1 MNIVICGSGEVGR
14 HSAEVLAEAR
24 HNVTVIDQDQHK
36 LDELDDVLDVRSLTG
51 NGTQADVLLEAG
63 CANADLFIA
72 ATNVDEINLLA
83 ASVAKGVGASKC
95 IARVHHSAFYEQRGL
110 QYTRHFG
117 IDHLVCPEASTAM
130 AIASTLR
137 SPGAIAVEQFARGK
151 IEMQQL
157 PVSDDSKAIGIPL
170 KQLRL
175 PGPALLAAIDRVGE
189 AFIPDA
195 NTEIHG
201 GDVVTLIGDAKGFEK
216 IVNLFRAGTERRRRV
231 MIIGGTTMS
240 VWLCRALR
248 HRMFSI
254 RLFEADEERALKLSE
269 KLNWVTLLKADV
281 MNSDALQDERV
292 DLADVLIAMTNED
305 EHNILAAARAQS
317 MGVRSAIAVLQRPTF
332 MHLLEHVGI
341 DGAFSPRAT
350 AVTEIMRRM
359 DSRPVRQLA
368 TLARDIAGVYEAR
381 VTNGAQKILGEPL
394 CNVRFPEHCIIA
406 AIQRGDDVRVPGA
419 NDTLESGDTVI
430 VVGPA
435 DRQRELNRIF
445 GGSAAG
451 KVTGSK

>member
-254 RLFEADEERALKLSE
+254 RLFEADEKRALKLSE

-305 EHNILAAARAQS
+305 EHNILAARACWWRLRARFAAHRRT
-317 MGVRSAIAVLQRPTF
+317 M
-332 MHLLEHVGI
+332 
-341 DGAFSPRAT
+341 RA
-350 AVTEIMRRM
+350 
-359 DSRPVRQLA
+359 
-368 TLARDIAGVYEAR
+368 
-381 VTNGAQKILGEPL
+381 
-394 CNVRFPEHCIIA
+394 H
-406 AIQRGDDVRVPGA
+406 
-419 NDTLESGDTVI
+419 
-430 VVGPA
+430 
-435 DRQRELNRIF
+435 RERIF
-445 GGSAAG
+445 FAW
-451 KVTGSK
+451 K

>member
-36 LDELDDVLDVRSLTG
+36 LDELDDVLDVRNLTG

-201 GDVVTLIGDAKGFEK
+201 GDVVTLIGDA
-216 IVNLFRAGTERRRRV
+216 
-231 MIIGGTTMS
+231 
-240 VWLCRALR
+240 
-248 HRMFSI
+248 
-254 RLFEADEERALKLSE
+254 
-269 KLNWVTLLKADV
+269 
-281 MNSDALQDERV
+281 
-292 DLADVLIAMTNED
+292 
-305 EHNILAAARAQS
+305 
-317 MGVRSAIAVLQRPTF
+317 
-332 MHLLEHVGI
+332 
-341 DGAFSPRAT
+341 
-350 AVTEIMRRM
+350 
-359 DSRPVRQLA
+359 
-368 TLARDIAGVYEAR
+368 
-381 VTNGAQKILGEPL
+381 
-394 CNVRFPEHCIIA
+394 
-406 AIQRGDDVRVPGA
+406 
-419 NDTLESGDTVI
+419 
-430 VVGPA
+430 
-435 DRQRELNRIF
+435 
-445 GGSAAG
+445 
-451 KVTGSK
+451 